1 MKQAKE
7 RGTPAFGFTGGPQ
20 TSNPIITKY
29 LPKLTETILEVFSEE
44 PFQGQGSITPLNGV
58 HYKFNGEQLLLTLIN
73 FSLRVFGGYIEKKR
87 KIWIEIPDSP
97 V

>member
-1 MKQAKE
+1 M
-7 RGTPAFGFTGGPQ
+7 
-20 TSNPIITKY
+20 IKY